1 MNQLLHMHAHSG
13 QGKPGK
19 EEGRFPNVVH
29 IRLCIMVL
37 LARMISDSIMFH
49 QHVSPYDL
57 GCIRQSLPHGSWET
71 MDTSDNL
78 SHMVPESPALPYGS
92 WETMDPPVSLFHVV
106 PERLVSSSSRIRL
119 TIRLFHVNSGS
130 SSIRSSRYPTGKR
143 LIHLLPM
150 HTNSVRDIHIIIQ
163 QITYHKHNNI
173 VHTGPTD
180 TRTCTPYSHT
190 QLEYVNLFLKQY
202 NLILVIM
209 CEQWARAEGIQWH
222 PYDPSLHHDTWHLFS
237 SMYYHGTQHLSIS
250 ASSSE

>member
-1 MNQLLHMHAHSG
+1 MNQLLHMYARGG

-106 PERLVSSSSRIRL
+106 PERLVSSSSRTRL

-150 HTNSVRDIHIIIQ
+150 HTNSVRDIYFIAS
-163 QITYHKHNNI
+163 Y
-173 VHTGPTD
+173 
-180 TRTCTPYSHT
+180 
-190 QLEYVNLFLKQY
+190 
-202 NLILVIM
+202 
-209 CEQWARAEGIQWH
+209 
-222 PYDPSLHHDTWHLFS
+222 
-237 SMYYHGTQHLSIS
+237 IS
-250 ASSSE
+250 